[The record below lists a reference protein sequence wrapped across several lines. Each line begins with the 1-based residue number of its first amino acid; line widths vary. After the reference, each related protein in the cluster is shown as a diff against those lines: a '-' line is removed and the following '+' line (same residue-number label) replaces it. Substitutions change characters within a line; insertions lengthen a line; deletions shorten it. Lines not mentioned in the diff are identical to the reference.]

1 MNTCS
6 EFQRRLQTKS
16 HPQSVFRWSALWLGP
31 CLLLLSAFGCTTAR
45 PCDTTR
51 QCDSGDVCAASLCQ
65 ALSCGQALLL
75 KDPAT
80 GRCMPLSGCFLTDE
94 QRDWTSCTA
103 ADPCTELGETAC
115 LSDKR
120 CQPVYVLDIGGTVEA
135 ARESCQA
142 KMPGLPDGASLANAN
157 RALHPP
163 LTCTL
168 STPRSYTGCHLVPE
182 LPEPCSA
189 LEESL
194 CTTRPDCQ
202 WGQVVDA
209 FTGASTGAC
218 VDRRPMRTP
227 DCNAVSAVFGGSSN
241 DVAAQEVACLLNPRC
256 QATGTACYCPA
267 GASCPCTGGEFVACE
282 HNDRQV
288 RCSSD
293 SECATGETCR
303 PSSECPVARNGIIT
317 NATQSAPCLGICA
330 AGSCGG
336 LDEGTCSSR
345 ADCFAVY
352 ATECSS
358 SVSRYYQAC
367 PLNPAGSA
375 VVGCLC
381 DNVYQ
386 HCADVVP
393 IIEEG
398 VTVRSERSL
407 LVRDPAIVENSLF
420 RLDNVLKK
428 FARPGEEDALISR
441 WFQRFQNDQTLPN
454 GLKAQA
460 RDQFDDVLRT
470 VSATPETFK
479 KWLTEQW
486 HTTALINRLDL
497 IAPGTCGEARI
508 AFAYNGGYTGSSTR
522 MTIIVELKVP
532 DDGQGCKQVAA
543 QWLELSAIDDAAV
556 RLSRLQTLYTALLR
570 PEHLGQ
576 VRTNEFINPSRR
588 GPWELREW
596 HLINGDL
603 QLAGA
608 KQAVDMNMSG
618 SQALLGWVM
627 NNLDAVKAG
636 TAEVPNAMLSAAVVA
651 DGRLLR
657 LPGSRQSAA
666 LRDAEAAV
674 NKLSCAGC
682 HVGSTG
688 TPFVHIGERL
698 SETGARQ
705 PIGRAVISEFL
716 MTELPKRATTLR
728 AVWQGKASLQA
739 MRSTS
744 SLRVH

>member
-6 EFQRRLQTKS
+6 TSQRRLL
-16 HPQSVFRWSALWLGP
+16 PRALARSVFRWSCLWLGP
-31 CLLLLSAFGCTTAR
+31 CLLILSIAGCTTAR

-75 KDPAT
+75 KDPET
-80 GRCMPLSGCFLTDE
+80 GRCTPLSGCFLTDE
-94 QRDWTSCTA
+94 QRDWTSCTDI
-103 ADPCTELGETAC
+103 DPCAELGETSC

-120 CQPVYVLDIGGTVEA
+120 CQPMYALDAGGSATSV
-135 ARESCQA
+135 RESCKA
-142 KMPGLPDGASLANAN
+142 KAPGLPDGASLANAN
-157 RALHPP
+157 RTLHPP
-163 LTCTL
+163 LTCNAPSVRT
-168 STPRSYTGCHLVPE
+168 YAGCHLVPE

-189 LEESL
+189 LDESL

-202 WGQVVDA
+202 WGAVADSFSGSRTA
-209 FTGASTGAC
+209 AC

-227 DCNAVSAVFGGSSN
+227 DCNSVSSAFGGTEE
-241 DVAAQEVACLLNPRC
+241 DVAALEVACLLNPRC
-256 QATGTACYCPA
+256 QPTGTACYCPA

-288 RCSSD
+288 RCGSD
-293 SECATGETCR
+293 GDCGAGEICR
-303 PSSECPVARNGIIT
+303 PSRECPVARNGLIT
-317 NATQSAPCLGICA
+317 SAAQSTPCLGICA

-336 LDEGTCSSR
+336 LDESACSSR

-367 PLNPAGSA
+367 PLNPAGST
-375 VVGCLC
+375 VPGCLC

-386 HCADVVP
+386 RCAEAAP

-407 LVRDPAIVENSLF
+407 LVRDPSIVSDPLF
-420 RLDNVLKK
+420 RFDNVLKL
-428 FARPGEEDALISR
+428 FATAGDEDAFISR
-441 WFQRFQNDQTLPN
+441 WFQRFRTDQSLPN
-454 GLKAQA
+454 GLKAPA
-460 RDQFDDVLRT
+460 RAQLDDLLDT
-470 VSATPETFK
+470 VAVTPELFK
-479 KWLTEQW
+479 KWLAENW
-486 HTTALINRLDL
+486 HTTALINRIDL
-497 IAPGTCGEARI
+497 MAPGTCGEARI
-508 AFAYNGGYTGSSTR
+508 AFAYNGGYSGSSNR
-522 MTIIVELKVP
+522 MTVIVELKVP
-532 DDGQGCKQVAA
+532 DDGQGCKQAAA
-543 QWLELSAIDDAAV
+543 QWLELSAIEDPAE
-556 RLSRLQTLYTALLR
+556 RLSRLKALYGALLR

-596 HLINGDL
+596 HLVAGDL
-603 QLAGA
+603 LMAGA
-608 KQAVDMNMSG
+608 RQAIDMNLSG
-618 SQALLGWVM
+618 SQALLSWVM
-627 NNLDAVKAG
+627 GNLDAVKAG
-636 TAEVPNAMLSAAVVA
+636 TAEVPSAMLAAAVVA
-651 DGRLLR
+651 DGRVLR
-657 LPGSRQSAA
+657 LPGSHKSSM
-666 LRDAEAAV
+666 LRSAEAAV

-682 HVGSTG
+682 HTGATG

-698 SETGARQ
+698 AETSERK
-705 PIGRAVISEFL
+705 PLGRAVVSEFL
-716 MTELPKRATTLR
+716 LSELPKRATTLR

-739 MRSTS
+739 MRRTS